1 MVLSKCAHF
10 LLKEANNT
18 TRRRG
23 AFCKR
28 KFSHVLLLIAPKKP
42 LVILQEKHHE
52 RNAHHPSYVVQTLG
66 SKESRPSGATH
77 LAVPTKNKQTHTHT
91 HARATAQR
99 RRPNTSGI
107 QSKAPPNTAIYKKP
121 LWSGLK
127 FQNVHAFKQ
136 GLNFAEIKDLYFAE
150 TSTADKS
157 RKTFILTMQV
167 RVEASLNKQLRISI
181 HQFGTKKT
189 WPQKTSASS
198 HTRMYADDQR
208 GIVLNIDADGHQN
221 TQCGLNEMPARNDP
235 TKPVYESCKPKF
247 RHN

>member
-1 MVLSKCAHF
+1 MHISQATWMVH
-10 LLKEANNT
+10 
-18 TRRRG
+18 
-23 AFCKR
+23 
-28 KFSHVLLLIAPKKP
+28 
-42 LVILQEKHHE
+42 
-52 RNAHHPSYVVQTLG
+52 TLG

-77 LAVPTKNKQTHTHT
+77 LAVPTKNKHTHA

-99 RRPNTSGI
+99 RRPNASGI

-157 RKTFILTMQV
+157 RKTFIPTMQL
-167 RVEASLNKQLRISI
+167 RVEASLTTNCQISI
-181 HQFGTKKT
+181 HQFGTKQS
-189 WPQKTSASS
+189 WPQKISASS
-198 HTRMYADDQR
+198 HTRMYVDDQR
-208 GIVLNIDADGHQN
+208 EIVLNIDTDGHQN
-221 TQCGLNEMPARNDP
+221 TQCGLNKMPARNDP
-235 TKPVYESCKPKF
+235 TKPVYERCKPKF